1 VEGTSVG
8 SKLAALVMAS
18 VIIGACNS
26 DPPPIAAAPT
36 GIDFTAIDAQ
46 VDPCTDFY
54 HFACGGWI
62 RTHPLN
68 ADGWSIDRGSQAF
81 YDMVPSLRGIITDD
95 AAGLRRD
102 DDPQGTY
109 VGQHYRNCLAAPGNT
124 SARALLQP
132 QLDEISAIASLDDLA
147 VEVAHQRQIGSHTF
161 FHVFVTIDPM
171 DATRHVMAADQ
182 YGLEL
187 PDRSYYLDDDQQPV
201 RDKYREHITRLSGL
215 FGAPIDPD
223 AVLRVEHALA
233 AAARSNDDRR
243 DPTTD
248 YHLMSLDALIALAP
262 HFPWQRFLGAG
273 GFPAFSSIDVVEP
286 DYFRALDALVAT
298 ASLADLKQ
306 YLRWQL
312 IDDKS
317 SYLDSAPVDEQF
329 RFHGQILLGVP
340 EASPRDWT
348 CYESTLATF
357 GFPLSRPYVA
367 RNFGPDQRAA
377 VAAIIDQLHAALV
390 QRVSAVNWLDDP
402 TRAAGLAKLQALVSK
417 VGYPD
422 HWPELGDLASDAPSY
437 LAGNLA
443 LAAFNVARSFQ
454 SLDQPVDRSAWYM
467 APIEVNAY
475 YSQTQNAIVFPAG
488 ILRAPFF
495 LQGASRAGN
504 LGALGAIAGH
514 ELTHALDD
522 DGRHYDGVG
531 SLHDWWSP
539 TAAALFEQ
547 RAHCLVDAA
556 GRFQAL
562 PGMNV
567 DGTLT
572 LGENIADLG
581 GINLAYDVLT
591 SAHDPEPSRQ
601 GFDERQQFFLSYAQ
615 RWCQNQ
621 RDETTA
627 EELRT
632 DPHAPAPYRV
642 NGVVAQVP
650 AFAQAFHCPAMA
662 PLVRP
667 EPCDVW

>member
-1 VEGTSVG
+1 MERTTTGA
-8 SKLAALVMAS
+8 KLAALAIATVML
-18 VIIGACNS
+18 GACHS
-26 DPPPIAAAPT
+26 DPPPSAAGST

-62 RTHPLN
+62 SAHPLH
-68 ADGWSIDRGSQAF
+68 ADGSSIGRGSQAF
-81 YDMVPSLRGIITDD
+81 YDMVPILRGIISDD
-95 AAGLRRD
+95 ARD
-102 DDPQGTY
+102 IRLADDPQGAY
-109 VGQHYRNCLAAPGNT
+109 VGQHYRNCMAAPGDT
-124 SARALLQP
+124 SAQALLQP
-132 QLDEISAIASLDDLA
+132 HLDEIDAIASLDDLA
-147 VEVAHQRQIGSHTF
+147 AVVAHQRQIGSHTF
-161 FHVFVTIDPM
+161 FYMFVTIDPM
-171 DATRHVMAADQ
+171 DATRHLVAADQ
-182 YGLEL
+182 GGLEL

-201 RDKYREHITRLSGL
+201 RDQYREHITRLSGL
-215 FGAPIDPD
+215 FGAPVDAD

-233 AAARSNDDRR
+233 AAERSSDDRR

-248 YHLMSLDALIALAP
+248 YHLMSADALIALAP
-262 HFPWQRFLGAG
+262 HFPWQRFLDAG
-273 GFPAFSSIDVVEP
+273 GFPAFSSVDVIEP
-286 DYFRALDALVAT
+286 DFFRALDSLVTT
-298 ASLADLKQ
+298 APLADLKH

-329 RFHGQILLGVP
+329 RFHQQELLGVSQ
-340 EASPRDWT
+340 ASPRDWT
-348 CYESTLATF
+348 CYLSTLSIF

-377 VAAIIDQLHAALV
+377 VRTVIDQLHAALV
-390 QRVSAVNWLDDP
+390 QRVSAVDWLDDP
-402 TRAAGLAKLQALVSK
+402 TRAAALAKLQALVPK

-422 HWPELGDLASDAPSY
+422 QWPDLNGLASDAPSY
-437 LAGNLA
+437 MAENLA
-443 LAAFNVARSFQ
+443 LAAYNVARSFQ
-454 SLDQPVDRSAWYM
+454 SLDQPVDRNLWYM
-467 APIEVNAY
+467 TPIEVNAY
-475 YSQTQNAIVFPAG
+475 YSQEENAIVFPAG

-495 LQGASRAGN
+495 LSGASRAGN

-522 DGRHYDGVG
+522 EGRHYDGAG

-539 TAAALFEQ
+539 GAAGLFET
-547 RAHCLVDAA
+547 RAQCLVDAA
-556 GRFQAL
+556 EHFQAL

-581 GINLAYDVLT
+581 GLKLAYDVLT
-591 SAHDPEPSRQ
+591 SAHDPEPARH

-615 RWCQNQ
+615 NWCQNQ

-627 EELRT
+627 QALRT
-632 DPHAPAPYRV
+632 DPHAPVQYRV

-650 AFAQAFHCPAMA
+650 AFAQAFHCPATA

-667 EPCDVW
+667 QPCDVW